1 MFVFEYGGENMSRP
15 RKMTTEQMIEVV
27 DSYYMARAEC
37 NEKLLKCSLIANY
50 AIELG
55 YSAAGY
61 DFARNLEVREHIE
74 RMKCYAEVQAEE
86 CHNEKVSL
94 SYKSL
99 DISGFIRVNND
110 NMKLTKALNELDA
123 YWKSIYENAKKIAA
137 QNRELIKK
145 ESGYETQLSNAGNI
159 QKKLQSEKAELSK
172 LNNALIH
179 ENRYLRKMLRT
190 YLYPA
195 IANEILLKENVI
207 KEADTEATAAAVR
220 QMTEL
225 GNPKSLKESI
235 AEDLK
240 VQSEEENLLKKM
252 WEMCDE

>member
-1 MFVFEYGGENMSRP
+1 MSRP
-15 RKMTTEQMIEVV
+15 RKMTTEQMIAVV
-27 DSYYMARAEC
+27 DSYYLARAEC
-37 NEKLLKCSLIANY
+37 NEKLLKCSLIADY
-50 AIELG
+50 AVELG

-74 RMKCYAEVQAEE
+74 RMKCFAEVQAED

-99 DISGFIRVNND
+99 DVSGFIRANND
-110 NMKLTKALNELDA
+110 NMKLTQALNELDA
-123 YWKSIYENAKKIAA
+123 YWKSVYEHAKMIAT
-137 QNRELIKK
+137 QNRELLKK
-145 ESGYETQLSNAGNI
+145 KSGYETQLSKSANI
-159 QKKLQSEKAELSK
+159 QKQLQEEKAELSK
-172 LNNALIH
+172 TNNSLIA

-195 IANEILLKENVI
+195 IANEILLKENVL
-207 KEADTEATAAAVR
+207 KEVDTKVTAAAVM

-225 GNPKSLKESI
+225 STPGSLKES
-235 AEDLK
+235 ASEDLK
-240 VQSEEENLLKKM
+240 IQSEEKSILKKM

>member
-1 MFVFEYGGENMSRP
+1 MSRP
-15 RKMTTEQMIEVV
+15 RKMTTEQMIAVV
-27 DSYYMARAEC
+27 DSYYLARAEC
-37 NEKLLKCSLIANY
+37 NEKLLKCSLIADY
-50 AIELG
+50 AVELG

-74 RMKCYAEVQAEE
+74 RMKCFAEVQAKD

-99 DISGFIRVNND
+99 DVSGFIRANND
-110 NMKLTKALNELDA
+110 NMKLTQALNELDA
-123 YWKSIYENAKKIAA
+123 YWKSVYEHAKKIAA
-137 QNRELIKK
+137 QNRELLKK
-145 ESGYETQLSNAGNI
+145 KSGYETQLSKSANI
-159 QKKLQSEKAELSK
+159 QKQLQEEKAELSK
-172 LNNALIH
+172 ANNSLIA

-207 KEADTEATAAAVR
+207 KEVDTEVTAAAVM

-225 GNPKSLKESI
+225 STPKSLKES
-235 AEDLK
+235 ASEDLK
-240 VQSEEENLLKKM
+240 IQSEEEGILKKM